1 MTIPT
6 CDNFPAIKC
15 NRDFSMYASVGSEAL
30 DHVCRQQV
38 WSVAQGGNV
47 FWNTKD
53 TFHLKAD

>member
-1 MTIPT
+1 
-6 CDNFPAIKC
+6 
-15 NRDFSMYASVGSEAL
+15 MYASVGSQAL